1 MLLELQQEIAA
12 RLEADAFFAD
22 VQVLTQK
29 VQDLDSEIERA
40 LATLGVS
47 VVILTPNAD
56 VTNGDLQGPRLDPI
70 RVVIACAETPVLNAA
85 GPRALACAERALAL
99 LHHWTPD
106 SLSVPLVGR
115 SLVLADPQPGMTAH
129 NVEFTVAGGLDAE
142 LDELVLTADVG
153 GDPITLT
160 CATAGAAIFYTLDG
174 KNPAPRNGTL
184 YAAPLSRPTAGTRL
198 KARAWLAGY
207 LPSNV
212 VNELLT

>member
-12 RLEADAFFAD
+12 RLTADEFFAD
-22 VQVLTQK
+22 VEVLTQQ
-29 VQDLDSEIERA
+29 VADLDSEIERA

-70 RVVIACAETPVLNAA
+70 RLVVACAEMPTLNAA

-99 LHHWTPD
+99 LHLWTPD

-115 SLVLADPQPGMTAH
+115 SLTLADPQPGMTAH
-129 NVEFTVAGGLDAE
+129 NVEFTTAGGMDAA
-142 LDELVLTADVG
+142 LDELVLTADVS
-153 GDPITLT
+153 GDPIELT
-160 CATAGAAIFYTLDG
+160 CATAGAAIFYTVDG

-184 YAAPLSRPTAGTRL
+184 YTGPLGRPAAGTRL

-212 VNELLT
+212 IHELLS